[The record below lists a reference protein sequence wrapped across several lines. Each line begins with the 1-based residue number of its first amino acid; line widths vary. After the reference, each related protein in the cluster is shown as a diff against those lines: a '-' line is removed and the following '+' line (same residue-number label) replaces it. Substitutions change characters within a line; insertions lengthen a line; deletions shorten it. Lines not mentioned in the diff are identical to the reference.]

1 MDLAVYLEN
10 VVKGFR
16 RYHKYTLGT
25 EMRNQSRAIVG
36 LIIRANSERDR
47 QSTLEALRDE
57 IEHLKVTIR
66 IAKEFKAFRNFNSFT
81 VAVEAAISLS
91 RQSEGWLKSCRG
103 KV

>member
-1 MDLAVYLEN
+1 M
-10 VVKGFR
+10 VKGFPW
-16 RYHKYTLGT
+16 YHKYTLGT
-25 EMRNQSRAIVG
+25 EMRNQSRAVVG

-57 IEHLKVTIR
+57 IEQLKVTIR
-66 IAKEFKAFRNFNSFT
+66 IANVVKAFRNFNSFT